1 MADSKFCTNCGA
13 KIEGVPKKFCEMCGA
28 DLSQI
33 NPPPEQPVQRPASP
47 FPDEQPPKPSGMKK
61 GYIIGG
67 ILVILVIAAVIVFT
81 TIPSGNSP
89 VQTKTVPVQPTGTPP
104 VSNDDTRGVVSTA
117 TSQTTTNLPESA
129 RPAATPVPLVSRK
142 ITDGFWCRDTTINIG
157 KAPTEVRE
165 CYQFF
170 MDGTYKWG
178 YTPGWPMGKSLS
190 CSGSPD
196 AQCEYSL
203 NPNGKIEVQ
212 GGYSYTVSG
221 DALIDPHDPPY
232 FIWTATGIP

>member
-1 MADSKFCTNCGA
+1 
-13 KIEGVPKKFCEMCGA
+13 MCGA

-33 NPPPEQPVQRPASP
+33 NPPPEQPVQKPASP
-47 FPDEQPPKPSGMKK
+47 FSGEQPPKPDGMKK
-61 GYIIGG
+61 KYIIGS
-67 ILVILVIAAVIVFT
+67 ILVILVIAAVIIFAS
-81 TIPSGNSP
+81 ILSGNTP
-89 VQTKTVPVQPTGTPP
+89 VQTNTVPVQTTGIPQ
-104 VSNDDTRGVVSTA
+104 VSNDKTRGVVSTA
-117 TSQTTTNLPESA
+117 TYQITTNLPESA
-129 RPAATPVPLVSRK
+129 KPVATPVPVVSRT

-196 AQCEYSL
+196 AKCGYSL

-232 FIWTATGIP
+232 FIRSATGIP